1 MVSSSEK
8 SSRKSLAT
16 TQDFCPW
23 KENWIFH
30 FPRIKWKWLRR
41 FIKFIKFIMM
51 FNVRRSKYLSLF
63 FFCFWRERRSRKIDM
78 KFFQTKARFSSNA
91 RANHVVIMTCDRSTC
106 LEISSIIYRILYLKQ
121 SVHLKL
127 NHILQIFADTKANS
141 CFHLHSEKW
150 HGTGTRITNS
160 FEY

>member
-1 MVSSSEK
+1 MRFQR
-8 SSRKSLAT
+8 RKKLETSLAT
-16 TQDFCPW
+16 TRSWTWNFCPW
-23 KENWIFH
+23 KENGIFR
-30 FPRIKWKWLRR
+30 FPRIKWKRLRR

-63 FFCFWRERRSRKIDM
+63 FFWREKSRKIDI

-91 RANHVVIMTCDRSTC
+91 RANHVVIMTCDWSAC
-106 LEISSIIYRILYLKQ
+106 LEISSIIYRILLKQ
-121 SVHLKL
+121 RAHHKL
-127 NHILQIFADTKANS
+127 NHILQIFADSKANS

-150 HGTGTRITNS
+150 HGTGTKITNS